1 MYVVRII
8 NDLLYGMYVHVC
20 SHVLCSHNAGH
31 SLYTEWS
38 AKWQV
43 DANTLPNVKFY
54 VTDEFL
60 PYWVQCTQE
69 GCGKWRR
76 LPFGVELCRVDQN
89 SIRCIDCS
97 KPEEK
102 VRTYVCCGA
111 CHWYSEFSTTATA
124 LSTKSF
130 NPPQFPSTNII
141 YKYVRIYQ

>member
-8 NDLLYGMYVHVC
+8 NDLLYGTYVHVC

-69 GCGKWRR
+69 GCSKWRR

-102 VRTYVCCGA
+102 VRMYAVVHVTGTVN
-111 CHWYSEFSTTATA
+111 S
-124 LSTKSF
+124 
-130 NPPQFPSTNII
+130 PPPPLLYPPNLLIRHNFPIPI
-141 YKYVRIYQ
+141 